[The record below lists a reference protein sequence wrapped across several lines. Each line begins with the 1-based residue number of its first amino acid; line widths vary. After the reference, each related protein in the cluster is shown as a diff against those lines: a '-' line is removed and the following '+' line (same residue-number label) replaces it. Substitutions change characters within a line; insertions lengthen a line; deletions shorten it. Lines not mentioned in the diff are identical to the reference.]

1 MLHSCSVML
10 KDVYDSKRI
19 NHHLY
24 SDPTS
29 NLSSNNLNNEL
40 EFPVRAII
48 VSNQFW
54 PNFKDNF
61 NVELP
66 SVIQKHLDNYTKAF
80 ESFKVCKIE
89 IYYYHNLIYGEVI
102 LLKIFITII
111 ILFKILFIG

>member
-1 MLHSCSVML
+1 MIDKYMFRFGDSLLHTCSVML

-29 NLSSNNLNNEL
+29 NLSSNNLNHEL

-66 SVIQKHLDNYTKAF
+66 PVIQKHLDNYTKAF
-80 ESFKVCKIE
+80 ESFKVSKS
-89 IYYYHNLIYGEVI
+89 Y
-102 LLKIFITII
+102 FIV
-111 ILFKILFIG
+111 FKKMNSIK

>member
-1 MLHSCSVML
+1 MHNCRFGDSLLHTCSVML

-29 NLSSNNLNNEL
+29 NLSPNNLNNEL
-40 EFPVRAII
+40 EFPVKAII
-48 VSNQFW
+48 VSNEFW

-66 SVIQKHLDNYTKAF
+66 LNIQKHLDSYTKAF
-80 ESFKVCKIE
+80 ESFKVQYNFNFVTWLTKP
-89 IYYYHNLIYGEVI
+89 
-102 LLKIFITII
+102 
-111 ILFKILFIG
+111 

>member
-1 MLHSCSVML
+1 ML

-24 SDPTS
+24 CDPTS
-29 NLSSNNLNNEL
+29 NLSSSNLNNVFIQQ
-40 EFPVRAII
+40 FPVRAII

-66 SVIQKHLDNYTKAF
+66 PIIQDHLDNYTKAF
-80 ESFKVCKIE
+80 ESFKVE
-89 IYYYHNLIYGEVI
+89 
-102 LLKIFITII
+102 
-111 ILFKILFIG
+111 

>member
-29 NLSSNNLNNEL
+29 NLSSNNLNNKL

-54 PNFKDNF
+54 PNFKDKF
-61 NVELP
+61 NLELP
-66 SVIQKHLDNYTKAF
+66 SVIQDHLDNYTKAF
-80 ESFKVCKIE
+80 ESFKVSNIVLLVVE
-89 IYYYHNLIYGEVI
+89 IVSR
-102 LLKIFITII
+102 
-111 ILFKILFIG
+111 

>member
-1 MLHSCSVML
+1 ML

-29 NLSSNNLNNEL
+29 NLSSNNLNNKL

-66 SVIQKHLDNYTKAF
+66 SVIQNHLDNYTKAF
-80 ESFKVCKIE
+80 ESFKVSNIGK
-89 IYYYHNLIYGEVI
+89 IYYTVSYSKSVDNCDI
-102 LLKIFITII
+102 LLQKT
-111 ILFKILFIG
+111 KTNQSYN

>member
-1 MLHSCSVML
+1 ML

-29 NLSSNNLNNEL
+29 NLSPNNLNNEL
-40 EFPVRAII
+40 EFPVKAII

-66 SVIQKHLDNYTKAF
+66 PNIQKHLDNYTKAF
-80 ESFKVCKIE
+80 ESFKVAYKFCYIVYKTTRHE
-89 IYYYHNLIYGEVI
+89 SYKCMHLHNFKFILNFYRVI
-102 LLKIFITII
+102 GL
-111 ILFKILFIG
+111 